1 MNKLKIGDRVQI
13 EFEVRKGNSLHPYL
27 LHPVLEDGNVRYG
40 HVISLATDLKYY
52 LDDYTPLKVTII
64 ERGFQVGD
72 RVRCALFGEG
82 VVSEI
87 TLGHKFPIAVAFDSG
102 EQEDYTSDGRFAT
115 RYNPTLERILTY

>member
-13 EFEVRKGNSLHPYL
+13 EFEVREGNELYPYY
-27 LHPVLEDGNVRYG
+27 LHPVLEDGSIRKENIV
-40 HVISLATDLKYY
+40 SLSPDFKYY
-52 LDDYTPLKVTII
+52 SGESMPLKLTII

-87 TLGHKFPIAVAFDSG
+87 NLGHDFPIRVAFDSG
-102 EQEDYTSDGRFAT
+102 EEEDYTSDGRVLP
-115 RYNPTLERILTY
+115 RYNPTLERILTH